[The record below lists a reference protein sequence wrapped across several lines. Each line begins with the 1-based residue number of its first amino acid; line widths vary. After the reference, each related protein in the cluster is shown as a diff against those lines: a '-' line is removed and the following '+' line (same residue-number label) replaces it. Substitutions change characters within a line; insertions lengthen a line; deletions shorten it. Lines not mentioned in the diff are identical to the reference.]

1 MLMMISRRP
10 TPPISETPLN
20 ALLRAHAKSAQVM
33 AVYLI
38 GGGAWVA
45 TALLA
50 LAYQDHFS
58 AALRAVPYGAAAVAL
73 LWVVIGGYMARR
85 NHQAV
90 QACSHVYNV
99 GLQRLAHNRNRPSV
113 PSGWAAITNLF
124 HTAPP
129 STAPAARL
137 YARPLSLFGAYD
149 APQQHTAAR

>member
-10 TPPISETPLN
+10 APPISETPLN

-45 TALLA
+45 TALLS
-50 LAYQDHFS
+50 LAYRDHFS
-58 AALRAVPYGAAAVAL
+58 TALSAAPYGAAAVAL
-73 LWVVIGGYMARR
+73 LWVLIGGYMARR

-99 GLQRLAHNRNRPSV
+99 GLQRLAHNRNRASV

-124 HTAPP
+124 QAT